1 MTRNFVKSEKY
12 SYSPWVESL
21 HFEFLWS
28 KGGHCQS
35 EGLNFI
41 PVLKIEGGGSI
52 EQSPCILIL
61 NLVWVYRKLVSM
73 SLIDEV
79 ASRKD

>member
-1 MTRNFVKSEKY
+1 MRSIQTRLGLSLCTLNFYEVRGATA
-12 SYSPWVESL
+12 SL
-21 HFEFLWS
+21 
-28 KGGHCQS
+28 S
-35 EGLNFI
+35 EGLNSI